1 LRPDLEC
8 GPCLM
13 KWTYERSGVLANQ
26 EKRFQL
32 IRNILEVLSLEFHP
46 TANVGWL
53 SNSIVDF
60 VHEFVIDS
68 VAYYE
73 RLKLESN
80 KLAEDLLKSA
90 RNFIEEGRSPR
101 EKFQRACGLSAAT
114 NVAPIGA
121 PSKGFKFQDALNIMK
136 GKHPLPTLIGDVFK
150 AAQGATRVLY
160 ITDNAGEIGFDS
172 LLIAKLKE
180 MGLKVTLVV
189 KEEPFFEDAT
199 LKDASFFGLDK
210 IVDHISIARG
220 FFVKKNRTPVH
231 RELFKKND
239 LIIAKGTGSYEAL
252 KDELDGKKAIFMLKV
267 KCGPIAADTGAEL
280 GSFIVK
286 LDQ

>member
-1 LRPDLEC
+1 MRPNLEC

-13 KWTYERSGVLANQ
+13 KWVYERSGVLANQ

-32 IRNILEVLSLEFHP
+32 IRNILKVLSLEFHP
-46 TANVGWL
+46 SANVGWL
-53 SNSIVDF
+53 SNRITNSI
-60 VHEFVIDS
+60 HEFLIDS
-68 VAYYE
+68 AGYYE
-73 RLKLESN
+73 GFKLQSN

-90 RNFIEEGRSPR
+90 RKYIEEGQTPQ

-121 PSKGFKFQDALNIMK
+121 PSEGFKFQDALNIMK
-136 GKHPLPTLIGDVFK
+136 EKKPFPTVMGDVFK
-150 AAQGATRVLY
+150 AAQGAMHVLY

-180 MGLKVTLVV
+180 IGLKVTLMV

-210 IVDHISIARG
+210 LVDHIFIVKG
-220 FFVKKNRTPVH
+220 FFVLDKSLTAH
-231 RELFKKND
+231 RDLFKRSD
-239 LIIAKGTGSYEAL
+239 LLIAKGTGNYEAL

-267 KCGPIAADTGAEL
+267 KCGPIAADTGADL

-286 LDQ
+286 LEP

>member
-1 LRPDLEC
+1 MRPDLEC

-13 KWTYERSGVLANQ
+13 KWVYERSGVLANQ

-32 IRNILEVLSLEFHP
+32 IRNILEVLSLEFDP

-53 SNSIVDF
+53 SNRIINSI
-60 VHEFVIDS
+60 HEFVIDS
-68 VAYYE
+68 AAYYE
-73 RLKLESN
+73 GLKLQSN

-90 RNFIEEGRSPR
+90 RNFIEEGQSPR

-114 NVAPIGA
+114 NVAPMGA
-121 PSKGFKFQDALNIMK
+121 PSEGFKFQEALNIMK
-136 GKHPLPTLIGDVFK
+136 EKNPLPTLMGDVFK

-180 MGLKVTLVV
+180 IGLKVNLMV

-210 IVDHISIARG
+210 LVDHISIVKG
-220 FFVKKNRTPVH
+220 FFVLDKSPTAH
-231 RELFKKND
+231 RNLFKRSD
-239 LIIAKGTGSYEAL
+239 LLIVKGTGSYEAL

-267 KCGPIAADTGAEL
+267 KCGPIAADTGVDL